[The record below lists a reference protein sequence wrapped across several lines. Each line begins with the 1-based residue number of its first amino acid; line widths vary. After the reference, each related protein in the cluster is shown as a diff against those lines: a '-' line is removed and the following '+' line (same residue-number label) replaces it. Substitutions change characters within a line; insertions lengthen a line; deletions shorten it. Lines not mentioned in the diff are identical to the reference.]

1 MLTATLLL
9 AAAFTLPPQTSD
21 AVIGLSAIH
30 LESGR
35 RLGIRGNERFPM
47 GSVYKFPIV
56 LAALQRVD
64 AGTLKLDQKIT
75 IEPKD
80 FSPGWSPLR
89 DDAKGKPVTITVSEL
104 LRYTVSISDNTACD
118 NTIRLLG
125 GPAAVSKRM
134 AELGVPG
141 IRIDRPEKTI
151 SKHLNEPGGRAKYAA
166 DVRDTATPDDMA
178 ALLVAFWN
186 RRDGLSKASH
196 DQLMQWMIDTPTGAR
211 RIKAVMPSGAVVAHK
226 TGTMPGVVND
236 AAIVTSPDGRDH
248 IVIVVFSKAGTS
260 PETVREDDVAAA
272 GKKAYEEFLKSRS
285 AETDSTTG
293 VRSATLLG
301 ESEICDAR
309 NDLCRVAE
317 VRRNEARR

>member
-9 AAAFTLPPQTSD
+9 AAAFQMPPQSSD
-21 AVIGLSAIH
+21 AVIGVSAIH

-35 RLGIRGNERFPM
+35 RISVRGAERFPM

-64 AGTLKLDQKIT
+64 AGTLTLDQEIT

-80 FSPGWSPLR
+80 FSPGWSPIR
-89 DDAKGKPVTITVSEL
+89 DGAKGKPVTLTIREL

-125 GPAAVSKRM
+125 GPAAVSKTM
-134 AELGVPG
+134 KELGVAG

-151 SKHLNEPGGRAKYAA
+151 AAHLNAPGGRAKYAN
-166 DVRDTATPDDMA
+166 DPRDSATPDAMA
-178 ALLVAFWN
+178 ALLVKFWN

-196 DQLMQWMIDTPTGAR
+196 DLLMQWMIETPTGAR
-211 RIKAVMPSGAVVAHK
+211 RIKSAVPTGSVVAHK

-236 AAIVTSPDGRDH
+236 ASIVTSPDGKDH
-248 IVIVVFSKAGTS
+248 VVIVIFSKAGTS
-260 PETVREDDVAAA
+260 SETKREDDVAAVA
-272 GKKAYEEFLKSRS
+272 KKVWRELVGSRKH
-285 AETDSTTG
+285 
-293 VRSATLLG
+293 
-301 ESEICDAR
+301 
-309 NDLCRVAE
+309 
-317 VRRNEARR
+317 

>member
-1 MLTATLLL
+1 MIAATLLL
-9 AAAFTLPPQTSD
+9 AAAFQLPPQSSN
-21 AVIGLSAIH
+21 AVIGVSAIH

-35 RLGIRGNERFPM
+35 RLGIRGAERFPM

-64 AGTLKLDQKIT
+64 VGTLKLDQKIT

-89 DDAKGKPVTITVSEL
+89 DAAKGKPITLTVREL

-118 NTIRLLG
+118 HTIRLLG

-134 AELGVPG
+134 AELGVAG

-151 SKHLNEPGGRAKYAA
+151 AGHLDEPGGRARYAT

-178 ALLVAFWN
+178 ALLLAFWN

-196 DQLMQWMIDTPTGAR
+196 DLLMQWMIETPTGVR
-211 RIKAVMPSGAVVAHK
+211 RIKAVIPAGSVVAHK

-236 AAIVTSPDGRDH
+236 AAIVTSPDGKDH
-248 IVIVVFSKAGTS
+248 VVIVVFSKSGTS
-260 PETVREDDVAAA
+260 AEKVREDDVAAA
-272 GKKAYEEFLKSRS
+272 AKKAYRQ
-285 AETDSTTG
+285 
-293 VRSATLLG
+293 LL
-301 ESEICDAR
+301 
-309 NDLCRVAE
+309 DLH
-317 VRRNEARR
+317 

>member
-1 MLTATLLL
+1 MLIATVLL
-9 AAAFTLPPQTSD
+9 AATFQLPPQSSD
-21 AVIGLSAIH
+21 AVIGVSAIH

-35 RLGIRGNERFPM
+35 RLGVRGNERFPM

-56 LAALQRVD
+56 LTALRQVD

-75 IEPKD
+75 IQPKD

-89 DDAKGKPVTITVSEL
+89 DDAKGKPVTLTVREL

-125 GPAAVSKRM
+125 GPAAVAKRM

-141 IRIDRPEKTI
+141 IRIDRTEKTI
-151 SKHLNEPGGRAKYAA
+151 AKHLNQPGGRAKYTK

-186 RRDGLSKASH
+186 GRDGLSKANH
-196 DQLMQWMIDTPTGAR
+196 DLLMRWMIDTPTGAR
-211 RIKAVMPSGAVVAHK
+211 RIKAVVPPGSVVAHK

-236 AAIVTSPDGRDH
+236 AAIVTSPDGKNH
-248 IVIVVFSKAGTS
+248 VVIVVFSKAGTS
-260 PETVREDDVAAA
+260 PEKVREDDVAAA
-272 GKKAYEEFLKSRS
+272 GKKAYQEFLKSRS
-285 AETDSTTG
+285 AQTDSTTG
-293 VRSATLLG
+293 SRSATLLTQR
-301 ESEICDAR
+301 DKRHAR
-309 NDLCRVAE
+309 NDFCRVAE

>member
-1 MLTATLLL
+1 MMIAALVL
-9 AAAFTLPPQTSD
+9 AAAFTLPPQSSD
-21 AVIGLSAIH
+21 AVIGVSAIH

-35 RLGIRGNERFPM
+35 RVGIRGTERFPM

-64 AGTLKLDQKIT
+64 AGTWELDQKIT

-89 DDAKGKPVTITVSEL
+89 DDAKGKPITITVSEL

-141 IRIDRPEKTI
+141 IRIDRTEKTI
-151 SKHLNEPGGRAKYAA
+151 AQHLNEPGGRAAYAK

-178 ALLVAFWN
+178 ALLVKFWN
-186 RRDGLSKASH
+186 RQDGLSKSSH
-196 DQLMQWMIDTPTGAR
+196 DLLMQWMIDTPTGPR
-211 RIKAVMPSGAVVAHK
+211 RIKSIVPAGSIVAHK

-236 AAIVTSPDGRDH
+236 AAIVTSPDGKNH
-248 IVIVVFSKAGTS
+248 YVVVVFSKAGTS
-260 PETVREDDVAAA
+260 AEKVRENDVAAA
-272 GKKAYEEFLKSRS
+272 AKKA
-285 AETDSTTG
+285 
-293 VRSATLLG
+293 LG
-301 ESEICDAR
+301 EFQP
-309 NDLCRVAE
+309 
-317 VRRNEARR
+317 